1 MNSFPIHRPFFAVF
15 LVALAVLPFCSCA
28 RKESKV
34 YHLNYSIFFPP
45 THVQAIEAEKWA
57 REIEKRSGGR
67 VAIRLFP
74 GGILTKSDQC
84 YGGVVDGISDI
95 GMSSFAYTRG
105 RFPLLE
111 GLDLPVGYPDGLAAT
126 RIANEMCAKYR
137 PKEIQN
143 THLLYVHAHGPGVL
157 ASRAPVRSL
166 PEFSGITCRATGFS
180 AKIIDLL
187 GGNSVG
193 MPQNDTYEALQ
204 KGVVQATLCPVE
216 TLKGWKQG
224 EVINYVT
231 ETPAIGYTT
240 AMFVTMNLERWNSL
254 PPDIR
259 KIFTEVSAEWIDRHG
274 RAWNEADE
282 AGRQMLAEMGK
293 ECIVLPEAET
303 DRWRGRI
310 RPILHQ
316 YAEKAEARG
325 LPGEA
330 FLADLLSAVERS
342 RAASAAREE

>member
-1 MNSFPIHRPFFAVF
+1 MKTFLHNRFAA
-15 LVALAVLPFCSCA
+15 VALLLLAVLPFVSCS
-28 RKESKV
+28 RSDSKV
-34 YHLNYSIFFPP
+34 IRLNYSIFFPP
-45 THVQAIEAEKWA
+45 THVQAIEAERWA
-57 REIEKRSGGR
+57 REIEKRSEGR

-126 RIANEMCAKYR
+126 RIANEMCANYR
-137 PKEIQN
+137 PQEIRN
-143 THLLYVHAHGPGVL
+143 THLLYVHGHGPSVL
-157 ASRAPVRSL
+157 ASQTPIRTLAD
-166 PEFSGITCRATGFS
+166 FDGITCRATGFS

-204 KGVVQATLCPVE
+204 KGVVHATLCPVE

-224 EVINYVT
+224 EVINHVT

-240 AMFVTMNLERWNSL
+240 TMFVTMNRERWESL
-254 PPDIR
+254 PPDIQE
-259 KIFTEVSAEWIDRHG
+259 IFTAVSAEWIDRHG

-282 AGRQMLAEMGK
+282 AGRAMLAEMGK
-293 ECIVLPEAET
+293 TCVTLPDEET
-303 DRWRGRI
+303 ERWRERI

-330 FLADLLSAVERS
+330 FLADLLAAVERH
-342 RAASAAREE
+342 RAAGVKER